1 MSNTVKIHDRV
12 KETSTSTGQGNFGL
26 LGAVAGFTSFGD
38 AFDHLD
44 TVFYAIADRTN
55 YEIGSGILYKAGGD
69 LPNGGTVSYSYITRS
84 PFSSSNLNGLV
95 NFTTGTKEI
104 FATYPATHAVYSG
117 SGLADFSVPSQHSV
131 AFWNS
136 ANMINSDSDFIW
148 NQDFK
153 SLGLQ
158 NNTPV
163 YGIDIG
169 GDGSQQSAVRASGY
183 YVGIS
188 GVTFRATNGD
198 DSSYVGG
205 IQYKHFLP
213 NQTDNNSK
221 SSLVIE
227 HSGVVNEYT
236 LLKKQTVNY
245 VFAAPTGVCDGA
257 CPEDYP
263 SFRQLY
269 ATDIPDLSHQY
280 ATLTKLAVASGDLIG
295 IMDAKDAVV
304 ADELDTKYV
313 ALSGYLIDWNRDN
326 NERIVSHFIAESG
339 RADQFFINHS
349 GRLDTQFNTFSG
361 IFDNKF
367 NTLDSKFNV
376 LDNNFQALENQFD
389 TFSGVFDN
397 KFEVTDNKVDT
408 FSGVFD
414 NKVQVLNNQ
423 FDNFVEDHT
432 PVYFSAVGSGNSLAM
447 NSSRQYSSFSTF
459 NFDIVESN
467 SHPASFNTN
476 TYIYSAPKS
485 GVYTISTNI
494 VASGGELLSPL
505 AEFRLVTS
513 GNQVLTTGNMQY
525 IGATDFPT
533 SAGKVWHVPLASGD
547 KAYIEA
553 SGNFLDSSTIS
564 IHRI

>member
-55 YEIGSGILYKAGGD
+55 YEIGSGVLYKAGGD

-84 PFSSSNLNGLV
+84 PFSSSNSNGLV

-205 IQYKHFLP
+205 VQYKHFLP

-280 ATLTKLAVASGDLIG
+280 ATLTQLAVTSGDLIG

-313 ALSGYLIDWNRDN
+313 ALSGYLVDWNRDN

-367 NTLDSKFNV
+367 NVLENKFNV
-376 LDNNFQALENQFD
+376 VDNNFQALENQFD

-397 KFEVTDNKVDT
+397 KFEVMDNKVDT
-408 FSGVFD
+408 LSGV
-414 NKVQVLNNQ
+414 

-432 PVYFSAVGSGNSLAM
+432 PVYFSAVGSGNSLAI

-467 SHPASFNTN
+467 SHPSSFNTD
-476 TYIYSAPKS
+476 TYMYSAPAS
-485 GVYTISTNI
+485 GVYAINANMA
-494 VASGGELLSPL
+494 ASGQLEDPS

-513 GNQVLTTGNMQY
+513 GNQVLTTGNLQY
-525 IGATDFPT
+525 IFIPGGNPA

-553 SGNFLDSSTIS
+553 SGNFFDSSTIA